1 MRLALAL
8 VLAIIAT
15 AHNAGASAQ
24 KATPEVRTL
33 SGEWTFSAEGYV
45 MPLSLRQD
53 GTRVTG
59 TLEGFHGSFPLQGE
73 FRKGLIHFA
82 GSSDGGGIR
91 HSDDS
96 NDIDLFAVG
105 TLQPDGS
112 LQGTLVSTVGNL
124 TWHAERKTVHPG
136 GPSSKHLHHS
146 DHQRPAPVTFA
157 SRSKNPR
164 FRCELIAQFT
174 GTLW

>member
-1 MRLALAL
+1 MRFALAL
-8 VLAIIAT
+8 VLTIAAT
-15 AHNAGASAQ
+15 MHNAGASAQ
-24 KATPEVRTL
+24 KVTPEVQTL

-59 TLEGFHGSFPLQGE
+59 TLEGFHGPFPLQGE
-73 FRKGLIHFA
+73 FKKKLIHFA

-96 NDIDLFAVG
+96 NEIDLFAIG

-112 LQGTLVSTVGNL
+112 LEGTLVSTVGNL
-124 TWHAERKTVHPG
+124 TWRAVRKTANPA
-136 GPSSKHLHHS
+136 GPSSEHLRH
-146 DHQRPAPVTFA
+146 
-157 SRSKNPR
+157 
-164 FRCELIAQFT
+164 
-174 GTLW
+174 

>member
-1 MRLALAL
+1 MRLALGL

-15 AHNAGASAQ
+15 VHNAGTSAQ

-33 SGEWTFSAEGYV
+33 SGQWTFSAEGYV

-59 TLEGFHGSFPLQGE
+59 TLEGFHGSFPLQGDE
-73 FRKGLIHFA
+73 
-82 GSSDGGGIR
+82 
-91 HSDDS
+91 
-96 NDIDLFAVG
+96 IDLFAIG

-124 TWHAERKTVHPG
+124 TWHAERKTVPPG
-136 GPSSKHLHHS
+136 GA
-146 DHQRPAPVTFA
+146 PAYC
-157 SRSKNPR
+157 
-164 FRCELIAQFT
+164 RCQNE
-174 GTLW
+174 

>member
-1 MRLALAL
+1 MRFAHALALA
-8 VLAIIAT
+8 VIT
-15 AHNAGASAQ
+15 AMHTAGPSAQ
-24 KATPEVRTL
+24 KAAPDVRTVN
-33 SGEWTFSAEGYV
+33 GEWTFSAEGYV

-53 GTRVTG
+53 GTRLTG
-59 TLEGFHGSFPLQGE
+59 TLEGFHGAFPLQGE

-96 NDIDLFAVG
+96 NDIDVFAIG

-124 TWHAERKTVHPG
+124 TWHAERKGVH
-136 GPSSKHLHHS
+136 
-146 DHQRPAPVTFA
+146 
-157 SRSKNPR
+157 
-164 FRCELIAQFT
+164 
-174 GTLW
+174 

>member
-1 MRLALAL
+1 MRSALAL
-8 VLAIIAT
+8 VLAIMAT
-15 AHNAGASAQ
+15 VHDAGASAQ

-59 TLEGFHGSFPLQGE
+59 TLEGFHGPFPLQGE

-91 HSDDS
+91 HSE
-96 NDIDLFAVG
+96 IWPG
-105 TLQPDGS
+105 TLSEKRCTRAVRVRNTCTTDG
-112 LQGTLVSTVGNL
+112 
-124 TWHAERKTVHPG
+124 G
-136 GPSSKHLHHS
+136 GA
-146 DHQRPAPVTFA
+146 R
-157 SRSKNPR
+157 
-164 FRCELIAQFT
+164 
-174 GTLW
+174 

>member
-1 MRLALAL
+1 MRLALTL
-8 VLAIIAT
+8 VLAIIGT
-15 AHNAGASAQ
+15 MSNTGASAQ
-24 KATPEVRTL
+24 KATPDARTL

-53 GTRVTG
+53 GAKVTG
-59 TLEGFHGSFPLQGE
+59 TLEGFHGGFSLQGE

-96 NDIDLFAVG
+96 NDIDLFAIG

-112 LQGTLVSTVGNL
+112 LRGTLVSTVGNL
-124 TWHAERKTVHPG
+124 TWHAERKTAH
-136 GPSSKHLHHS
+136 
-146 DHQRPAPVTFA
+146 
-157 SRSKNPR
+157 
-164 FRCELIAQFT
+164 
-174 GTLW
+174 

>member
-15 AHNAGASAQ
+15 VHNAGASAQ

-33 SGEWTFSAEGYV
+33 GGEWTFSAEGYV

-96 NDIDLFAVG
+96 NDIDLFAIG

-124 TWHAERKTVHPG
+124 TWHAERKTVRPG
-136 GPSSKHLHHS
+136 GPSPEHLHHWWRWS
-146 DHQRPAPVTFA
+146 SMISSLRQ
-157 SRSKNPR
+157 K
-164 FRCELIAQFT
+164 IAEGQ
-174 GTLW
+174 

>member
-15 AHNAGASAQ
+15 VHNAGASAQ

-59 TLEGFHGSFPLQGE
+59 TLEGFHGPFPLQGE

-82 GSSDGGGIR
+82 GWSDGGGIR

-96 NDIDLFAVG
+96 NDIDLFAIG

-124 TWHAERKTVHPG
+124 TWHAERNTVHPG
-136 GPSSKHLHHS
+136 GPSSEHLRH
-146 DHQRPAPVTFA
+146 
-157 SRSKNPR
+157 
-164 FRCELIAQFT
+164 
-174 GTLW
+174 

>member
-15 AHNAGASAQ
+15 VHNAGASAQ

-59 TLEGFHGSFPLQGE
+59 TLEGFHGPFPLQGE

-82 GSSDGGGIR
+82 GSSAGGGIR

-96 NDIDLFAVG
+96 NDIDLFAIG
-105 TLQPDGS
+105 MLQPRR
-112 LQGTLVSTVGNL
+112 VAAGNIS
-124 TWHAERKTVHPG
+124 EYSRE
-136 GPSSKHLHHS
+136 S
-146 DHQRPAPVTFA
+146 DLAR
-157 SRSKNPR
+157 
-164 FRCELIAQFT
+164 
-174 GTLW
+174 

>member
-1 MRLALAL
+1 MRFAHALA
-8 VLAIIAT
+8 LAIIA
-15 AHNAGASAQ
+15 AMQAAGPSAQ
-24 KATPEVRTL
+24 TARPDVRSV

-53 GTRVTG
+53 GTRLTG

-73 FRKGLIHFA
+73 LRKGLIHFE

-91 HSDDS
+91 HGADS
-96 NDIDLFAVG
+96 NAIDVFAIG

-124 TWHAERKTVHPG
+124 TWHAERKTVH
-136 GPSSKHLHHS
+136 
-146 DHQRPAPVTFA
+146 
-157 SRSKNPR
+157 
-164 FRCELIAQFT
+164 
-174 GTLW
+174 

>member
-1 MRLALAL
+1 M
-8 VLAIIAT
+8 
-15 AHNAGASAQ
+15 
-24 KATPEVRTL
+24 RTL
-33 SGEWTFSAEGYV
+33 GGEWTFSAEGYV

-96 NDIDLFAVG
+96 NDIDLFAIG

-136 GPSSKHLHHS
+136 GPG
-146 DHQRPAPVTFA
+146 A
-157 SRSKNPR
+157 
-164 FRCELIAQFT
+164 
-174 GTLW
+174 

>member
-8 VLAIIAT
+8 VLSIIAT
-15 AHNAGASAQ
+15 VHNAGPSAQ
-24 KATPEVRTL
+24 KATPELRTL
-33 SGEWTFSAEGYV
+33 SGEWTFDAEGYV
-45 MPLSLRQD
+45 MPLSLQQD
-53 GTRVTG
+53 GTRLTG
-59 TLEGFHGSFPLQGE
+59 TLKGFHGPFPLQGE

-96 NDIDLFAVG
+96 NDIDLFAIG

-136 GPSSKHLHHS
+136 GPSSEHLHY
-146 DHQRPAPVTFA
+146 
-157 SRSKNPR
+157 
-164 FRCELIAQFT
+164 
-174 GTLW
+174 